1 MEAIDS
7 ITSSFIALLTD
18 IPYNQMTVTQICEKA
33 SVSKKT
39 FYRHF
44 DSKHELL
51 VDFIKNDIVVPVKN
65 LRELLPLDTI
75 KSAPLLV
82 MERGHHILY
91 EHRALYKN
99 LIENLGKMALVELLT
114 DSTYEL
120 NYEIYGN
127 YDLDSINRDFAA
139 YFCAAASAMVQVRW
153 LEQGCPLDE
162 KHMAKLSNTWI
173 MSHWREAGI
182 AAGSK

>member
-1 MEAIDS
+1 MEIIDS
-7 ITSSFIALLTD
+7 IESSFIALLND
-18 IPYNQMTVTQICEKA
+18 VPYDQITVAQICEKA

-51 VDFIKNDIVVPVKN
+51 IAFIKSDIVTPVKH
-65 LRELLPLDTI
+65 LREILPLDTI

-82 MERGHHILY
+82 MERGHQTLY
-91 EHRALYKN
+91 DHRVLYQN
-99 LIENLGKMALVELLT
+99 LIASLGRWSLVELFS
-114 DSTYEL
+114 DVTYAL

-127 YDLDSINRDFAA
+127 YNLDPVDRDFAA
-139 YFCAAASAMVQVRW
+139 YFCAVSSAAIHVRW
-153 LEQGCPLDE
+153 LEQGCPLDA
-162 KHMAKLSNTWI
+162 KHMAKLSDTWV

-182 AAGSK
+182 APGSK